1 VITTNNANLKT
12 IIQFFNKWNQKKK
25 LNKKMVKLLEDKIKK
40 KSIKKGSKKINQTC

>member
-1 VITTNNANLKT
+1 MITTHNANLKT

-40 KSIKKGSKKINQTC
+40 KNQLKKDPKK